1 MIKLKKVLAPTDFSE
16 LSQVGV
22 RYAVDL
28 AETQGAEVTVY
39 HVIRYEETGIYEP
52 GPEGWIASPQEFRP
66 IQELVDERKNDL
78 ANFVNTNFSK
88 LPPKVTVKQEVEVGV
103 PHRKI
108 VQKAKSNAVD
118 MIVMSTHGTTGLMH
132 LLIGSVTEQVVR
144 RCTCPVL
151 VIRPESKA

>member
-1 MIKLKKVLAPTDFSE
+1 MIKLKKILAPTDFSE

-22 RYAVDL
+22 RYAMEL
-28 AETQGAEVTVY
+28 AEAQGAEVTLY

-52 GPEGWIASPQEFRP
+52 GPEGWLASPQEFRP
-66 IQELVDERKNDL
+66 IQELVDERKNEL
-78 ANFVNTNFSK
+78 ANFVSANFSK
-88 LPPKVTVKQEVEVGV
+88 LPPKVTVQQEVEVGV

-108 VQKAKSNAVD
+108 VQKAKGDAVD

-151 VIRPESKA
+151 VVRPEGKE